1 MRIHVFVLVALLA
14 SCSLFNKH
22 SLLAGNQLKVY
33 ISVDMEGIA
42 GVVAADQVRAGGLD
56 YQLARRWTTQEA
68 NAAILGALD
77 AGATEIVVNDSHGG
91 MRNLIA
97 SEIHPAARLITGSPK
112 PLSMMEGIDSSFDAV
127 IFIGY
132 HTWAGSFDGV
142 LDHTYSSASVYS
154 VRVNGIEMGE
164 AQVNA
169 LIAGYFGVPVVMV
182 AGDENF
188 CIQARE
194 TFGDYLVTAAV
205 KQAIG
210 RTAANTLTP
219 EVAQDLIRE
228 KVREALQHTDRA
240 KPKLPET
247 STTFDVEFLYS
258 SQAQSAELIPGVTR
272 TSPRSVSFTH
282 DDFIEAFKLFRAVLL
297 VARD

>member
-1 MRIHVFVLVALLA
+1 MRIRLITFIALLTC
-14 SCSLFNKH
+14 CSLFNMH
-22 SLLAGNQLKVY
+22 VLLAGNPLKVY

-77 AGATEIVVNDSHGG
+77 AGATEIIVNDSHGG

-154 VRVNGIEMGE
+154 VRVNGVEMGE

-188 CIQARE
+188 CKQARE
-194 TFGDYLVTAAV
+194 SFGEHLVTAAV

-228 KVREALQHTDRA
+228 KVRESLHD
-240 KPKLPET
+240 P
-247 STTFDVEFLYS
+247 STVSPMIPAASSTFDVDFLYS
-258 SQAQSAELIPGVTR
+258 SQAQSAELIPGVER
-272 TSPRSVSFTH
+272 TGPRSVSFTRS
-282 DDFIEAFKLFRAVLL
+282 DFIEAFQLFRAVLL